1 MNGQAAGQ
9 SSANLAGRKSKILL
23 VDDHPVVRQ
32 GLRMLIGQTRDLTVC
47 GEASDMA
54 EAIKAVEAEKPDLM
68 IVDLSLRDA
77 NGLELIKRVRSQY
90 PKLKMLVS
98 SIHDE
103 RFYAE
108 RVLHAGALGYVHKQE
123 SADVLIEAI
132 RTVLSGG
139 IYLSKGIS
147 EQMLRQAVSGEPVR
161 GRIEHLSDRELE
173 VLELIGR
180 GLGTAEIAKQ
190 LFLSPKT
197 IDTYREHLKTKLNL
211 RNSVELVRYAV
222 QWDLEQ
228 TGT

>member
-1 MNGQAAGQ
+1 MTRQ
-9 SSANLAGRKSKILL
+9 SIETQQNLHPHEARILL
-23 VDDHPVVRQ
+23 VDDHPIVRQ
-32 GLRMLIGQTRDLTVC
+32 GLRMVICREHDLAVC
-47 GEASDMA
+47 GEASGMA
-54 EAIKAVEAEKPDLM
+54 EAMRAIETQRPDLV
-68 IVDLSLRDA
+68 IIDLSLRDVS
-77 NGLELIKRVRSQY
+77 GIELIKRIRSEH

-103 RFYAE
+103 QFYAE

-123 SADVLIEAI
+123 SPDVIIQAI
-132 RTVLSGG
+132 RTVLKGG

-147 EQMLRQAVSGEPVR
+147 EQMLRQAVSGEPMR

-180 GLGTAEIAKQ
+180 GLGTAEIAKR
-190 LFLSPKT
+190 LYLSPKT

-228 TGT
+228 TGL